1 MRLSSS
7 HTAHTQVIHRDIN
20 IAVNSIHF
28 YGERVLVRAL
38 SRLLKNIIDVKLNDS
53 FFARA
58 HKLF

>member
-28 YGERVLVRAL
+28 YGERVFSACIKSV
-38 SRLLKNIIDVKLNDS
+38 VKKYHRCQ
-53 FFARA
+53 A
-58 HKLF
+58 K